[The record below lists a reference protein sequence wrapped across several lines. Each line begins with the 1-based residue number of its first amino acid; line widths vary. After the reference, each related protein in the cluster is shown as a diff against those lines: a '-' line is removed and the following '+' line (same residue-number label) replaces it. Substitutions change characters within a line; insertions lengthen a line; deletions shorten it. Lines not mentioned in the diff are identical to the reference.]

1 MKKYAE
7 DDYDLAKYADVGDE
21 LPIWSAP
28 FGLKLLDYIDYKLN
42 ISAVDIGFGTGF
54 PLTEIAMRLGNSSI
68 VYGIDPWK
76 EAVER
81 TKKKLEIFGID
92 NVTIIDGVAESIPLK
107 DNSIDLITSNNG
119 TNNVNDIDQ
128 VFRECAR
135 IIKKKGQ
142 FVQTMNL
149 DTSMFEFYD
158 TLKKTLAELGLQKEI
173 ESVNQHISQKRPD
186 VKTITYKLQENGFR
200 IKDLEYDQFNYLF
213 SDGTAMLN
221 HYFIRIAF
229 MGSWRKLL
237 PVESVEKIF
246 DIIEEKLNQQAQLL
260 GKLKLSIPFVL
271 INATKE

>member
-1 MKKYAE
+1 MNKYSE
-7 DDYDLAKYADVGDE
+7 GDYNLTKYVDVGDE

-42 ISAVDIGFGTGF
+42 ISAIDIGFGTGF

-76 EAVER
+76 EAIKR
-81 TKKKLEIFGID
+81 TKKKLEIFGIN
-92 NVTIIDGVAESIPLK
+92 NVTIIDGIAESIPLK
-107 DNSIDLITSNNG
+107 NNSVELITSNNG
-119 TNNVNDIDQ
+119 TNNVNNLDQ

-135 IIKKKGQ
+135 IIKKNGQ

-149 DTSMFEFYD
+149 DASMFEFYD
-158 TLKKTLAELGLQKEI
+158 TLKRTLAELGLQKEI

-186 VKTITYKLQENGFR
+186 VKTIIYKLQKNGFR
-200 IKDLEYDQFNYLF
+200 IKDLEYDQFDYRF
-213 SDGTAMLN
+213 PDGTTMLN

-237 PVESVEKIF
+237 PVDSVDRIF
-246 DIIEEKLNQQAQLL
+246 DIIEEKLNEQAKLL

-271 INATKE
+271 INAIKE